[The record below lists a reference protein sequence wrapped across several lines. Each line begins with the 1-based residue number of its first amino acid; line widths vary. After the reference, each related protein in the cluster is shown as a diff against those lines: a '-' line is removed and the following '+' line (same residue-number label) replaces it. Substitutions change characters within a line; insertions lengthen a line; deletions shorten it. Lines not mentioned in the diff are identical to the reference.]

1 MVSRENPSIGVKKPS
16 IGGGNSS
23 IEDEND
29 GINDGVNDG
38 VNARFKKVDV
48 YSRFI
53 EF

>member
-1 MVSRENPSIGVKKPS
+1 MVSRENPSIGVKNPS

-38 VNARFKKVDV
+38 VNSRFKKVDV

>member
-1 MVSRENPSIGVKKPS
+1 MVSRENPSVGVKNPS

>member
-1 MVSRENPSIGVKKPS
+1 MVSRENSSVGVKNPS

-38 VNARFKKVDV
+38 VK
-48 YSRFI
+48 
-53 EF
+53 